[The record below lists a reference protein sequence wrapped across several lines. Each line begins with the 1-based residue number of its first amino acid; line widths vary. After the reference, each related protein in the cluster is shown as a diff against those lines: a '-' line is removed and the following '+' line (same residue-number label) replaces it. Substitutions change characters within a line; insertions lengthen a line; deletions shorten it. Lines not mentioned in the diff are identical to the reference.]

1 MTYFRTLYYHC
12 HMNTQTPD
20 LTLQQQL
27 TAIEERL
34 ERLLG
39 LVEKLA
45 IENSDLKKQ
54 EKSLVRECQELR
66 LRNEKA
72 GNQLETMIHR
82 LKSQP
87 TGA

>member
-1 MTYFRTLYYHC
+1 
-12 HMNTQTPD
+12 MNTQTPD

-54 EKSLVRECQELR
+54 EKSLARECQELR

>member
-1 MTYFRTLYYHC
+1 
-12 HMNTQTPD
+12 MNTQTPD